1 MFGPATRITP
11 FLSQA
16 NWLTASRARAYL
28 VILAA
33 MLGLAFVSYVA
44 TSHGGLDL
52 FGRPVGTDFASFWTA
67 SQLALEGQG
76 PKAWN
81 PVAHHAAQIAV
92 FGKGAS
98 YAAFF
103 YPPPY
108 LLVCLPLALIP
119 YGPALGVWLLA
130 TGLAWAAVTRAWL
143 DAPRDW
149 LLVLT
154 FPAVLLNI
162 GHGQNGF
169 LTAALL
175 GGAALLS
182 PSRPWLTG
190 VLIGA
195 LIIKPHLAVLTPLF
209 LLLTGNWRA
218 ILSAALTASALCL
231 LSLIVFGPAAW
242 QAFFE
247 SSALA
252 RLALEQDLVGYAK
265 MQSAFA
271 AARLLGAPLNLA
283 WGLQAVSALVAIIG
297 MWRITRMTR
306 GQASGAALVCATLLT
321 TPFLLDYDFTL
332 LGVPL
337 AWLFNRARDEGFLAW
352 EKIALLAG
360 FVLPLAARPLAMS
373 LHLPIAPLVV
383 LGLLTC
389 IHRRAQTA
397 PSSEEPLPLLSP
409 RPEPI

>member
-1 MFGPATRITP
+1 MFRPVARIAP
-11 FLSQA
+11 LLSQA
-16 NWLTASRARAYL
+16 NWLTKSRVRAYL

-33 MLGLAFVSYVA
+33 MLGLAFASYMA
-44 TSHGGLDL
+44 TAHDGLDL
-52 FGRPVGTDFASFWTA
+52 LGRPVGPDFASFWTA
-67 SQLALEGQG
+67 SQLALAGQSAE
-76 PKAWN
+76 AWN
-81 PVAHHAAQIAV
+81 PTTHHAAQIAV
-92 FGKGAS
+92 FGQGAA

-108 LLVCLPLALIP
+108 LLVCLPLALMP
-119 YGPALGVWLLA
+119 YSQALGVWLLA
-130 TGLAWAAVTRAWL
+130 TGLAWVAVTRAWL

-149 LLVLT
+149 LAVLA

-175 GGAALLS
+175 GGAALLNT
-182 PSRPWLTG
+182 SRPWLTG

-218 ILSAALTASALCL
+218 ILSAALTAAALCV
-231 LSLIVFGPAAW
+231 LSLIVFGPEAW
-242 QAFFE
+242 RAFFE

-265 MQSAFA
+265 MQSTFA
-271 AARLLGAPLNLA
+271 AARLLGAPLSLA
-283 WGLQAVSALVAIIG
+283 WGLQVVSALVAIVG
-297 MWRITRMTR
+297 LWRVAR
-306 GQASGAALVCATLLT
+306 GARDQACGAALVCATLLT
-321 TPFLLDYDFTL
+321 TPFLLDYDL
-332 LGVPL
+332 ILMGIPL
-337 AWLFNRARDEGFLAW
+337 AWLFNRARREGFLAW

-360 FVLPLAARPLAMS
+360 FVLPLVARPLAMS
-373 LHLPIAPLVV
+373 LHLPIAPLVL

-389 IHRRAQTA
+389 IHRRVQADRVLDA
-397 PSSEEPLPLLSP
+397 PLPLLSP
-409 RPEPI
+409 QTEPR